1 MNFHRLLLRITQ
13 PNRSDLASSFVSL
26 ILMSMT
32 IVDVEAVTPRDVAS
46 NLTAMGTFCG
56 RATVEVQLPMSNDNE
71 IKYSID
77 LLSIES
83 ENDSLSPVSY
93 LIDWTLPTPM
103 GVSHGFTSYFNG
115 NLYRFRD
122 GAPLQEYHFDKNP
135 DPFLVSAVPVQKG
148 VQFLDILPVYVGEEI
163 NNMLDDSTFTV
174 RWWEDTVFNGSKVN
188 VLKARRIVNDL
199 EVGNWLIVLNPETDK
214 PILVEKEMSPGSV
227 GEQTVIVR
235 YDECAF
241 AKTLPLSEE
250 QLVDLYPQ
258 EFSNFRQDSW
268 KLERLVG
275 KNLPGFSLPMSDG
288 SRFSHSKG
296 ETLSSPSIFVF
307 LEENLP
313 STPQFIEDLRQTV
326 AALPFNVDIYWIFL
340 SNRLDEIAETV
351 GRTFPGEVVL
361 TSGRNITKDF
371 GVTVTPST
379 LLASRQGEVLE
390 IIQGLN
396 NDLQQIVI
404 DKMTLTK

>member
-1 MNFHRLLLRITQ
+1 
-13 PNRSDLASSFVSL
+13 
-26 ILMSMT
+26 MT

-46 NLTAMGTFCG
+46 NLTDMGPFCG

-77 LLSIES
+77 LLSSES

-235 YDECAF
+235 YDECSF